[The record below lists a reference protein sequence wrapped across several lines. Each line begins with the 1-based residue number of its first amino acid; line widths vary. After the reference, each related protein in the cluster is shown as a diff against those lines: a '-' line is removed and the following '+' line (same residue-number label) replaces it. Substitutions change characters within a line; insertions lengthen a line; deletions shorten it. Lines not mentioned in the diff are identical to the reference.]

1 MQNCSPWV
9 MLRLGDGWIDASPL
23 VLQFDDDH
31 HTFDEDAK
39 PGRVGL
45 QASLSA
51 VELTVPLRDSLTDFM
66 RMVLL
71 QIMDSIPQVDRGQ
84 V

>member
-1 MQNCSPWV
+1 M
-9 MLRLGDGWIDASPL
+9 GDAEVGRWLDGTEASPL
-23 VLQFDDDH
+23 VLQFADDH
-31 HTFDEDAK
+31 HAFHEDAK